1 MFISSTSV
9 SFHIQ
14 LRDYADKHKPAT
26 KQVRDSLTNTLPSN
40 LLTLTAYERRRVVCA
55 FLVSFLAR
63 AQSAPSVGFLGTQD
77 DDGQLDRPDAGRR
90 RGTKGHNVPDQRDLE
105 SDEPRSGSMAD
116 GSCRTANAL
125 RWHNGG
131 SYSRYVSAPPP
142 PPFFFGLSYV
152 SSRMPT

>member
-1 MFISSTSV
+1 VFILSTSA
-9 SFHIQ
+9 SFHNQ

-26 KQVRDSLTNTLPSN
+26 KQVRDSLTNTLPS
-40 LLTLTAYERRRVVCA
+40 TPHPTAYQRHCVACA
-55 FLVSFLAR
+55 FLASFLAR

-90 RGTKGHNVPDQRDLE
+90 RDIKGHNVPDQRDLE

-116 GSCRTANAL
+116 GSCGTANAL
-125 RWHNGG
+125 GWRNGG
-131 SYSRYVSAPPP
+131 SYSRCVSVPPLI
-142 PPFFFGLSYV
+142 FFCLSYV